1 MKYARVLLEHCPKDT
16 TQIFIDYYTGQYRPK
31 KDIPVQ
37 NIPSPQGGAVSAV
50 QNLASYLPYVNTTSI
65 ASPGSTGNQKAAI
78 SEAQLS
84 ESNAA
89 QPPPEYDV
97 PRPRTAFS
105 SFLDHPDEFV
115 VFLEACLK
123 EEHLEEGDKT
133 DLYTTLFEMYLDK
146 ANDKKGAETK
156 QWEAKAKELIE
167 GKDVY
172 RILNPQK
179 HANH

>member
-1 MKYARVLLEHCPKDT
+1 
-16 TQIFIDYYTGQYRPK
+16 
-31 KDIPVQ
+31 
-37 NIPSPQGGAVSAV
+37 
-50 QNLASYLPYVNTTSI
+50 
-65 ASPGSTGNQKAAI
+65 
-78 SEAQLS
+78 
-84 ESNAA
+84 
-89 QPPPEYDV
+89 
-97 PRPRTAFS
+97 
-105 SFLDHPDEFV
+105 
-115 VFLEACLK
+115 LK